1 MRTAR
6 LTCGTR
12 RSYQS
17 MSHITSNA
25 NSATQTWQKSTQSLT
40 SNSKDQG
47 STQQT
52 TKYAQPVDNFAQSFN
67 SRSRHADSLW
77 KLDRDDM
84 LFGKS
89 PSGAHRKRFKRVA
102 CGVAIALVGSLCLP
116 MSHASS
122 GSIDD
127 IQPKHYI
134 RLLLD
139 DKQALCLIKLY
150 GKESAFN
157 PYAIGNLS
165 GKYHTYGI
173 PQLKNALI
181 ADKSAIEQIHYGLK
195 YINHRYQG
203 DTCKAWMHWVKKGW
217 H

>member
-1 MRTAR
+1 MNHMTLIAHSVGRVCERFTVR
-6 LTCGTR
+6 LQYTLR
-12 RSYQS
+12 EL
-17 MSHITSNA
+17 A
-25 NSATQTWQKSTQSLT
+25 
-40 SNSKDQG
+40 

-52 TKYAQPVDNFAQSFN
+52 NSYAQAVDKAEQKLQS
-67 SRSRHADSLW
+67 RLRHAQVIHM
-77 KLDRDDM
+77 LDRRGT
-84 LFGKS
+84 LWARALQGLRASLK
-89 PSGAHRKRFKRVA
+89 GAA
-102 CGVAIALVGSLCLP
+102 CLIASVIGISLCLP

-122 GSIDD
+122 GSIEA
-127 IQPKHYI
+127 IKPKDYI
-134 RLLLD
+134 RMTLD
-139 DKQALCLIKLY
+139 KREAVCLIKLY

-195 YINHRYQG
+195 YIDHRYDG
-203 DTCKAWMHWVKKGW
+203 DTCKAWSHWLRKGW